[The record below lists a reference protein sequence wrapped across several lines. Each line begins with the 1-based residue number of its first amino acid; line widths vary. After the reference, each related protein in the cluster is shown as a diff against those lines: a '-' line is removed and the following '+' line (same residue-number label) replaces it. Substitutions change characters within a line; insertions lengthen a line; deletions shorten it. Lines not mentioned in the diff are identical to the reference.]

1 MRPLECSILALN
13 KHICVPLFQYFM
25 YFKVNRTGEPCE
37 ELYYEVPIESNKST
51 PLEVQNHN
59 KSTPLEVQHYK
70 ASLWA
75 TVFPGGFSH
84 PAQVRQGV
92 SRER

>member
-1 MRPLECSILALN
+1 MRPLEWSILAFN
-13 KHICVPLFQYFM
+13 KHICVPLFQYFI
-25 YFKVNRTGEPCE
+25 YFKVDRTGEPCE

-51 PLEVQNHN
+51 PLEVQNH
-59 KSTPLEVQHYK
+59 K

-75 TVFPGGFSH
+75 TMFPGQFSH
-84 PAQVRQGV
+84 SAQVRQGV